1 MFGQITTDNGD
12 LDDPWSQINDRN
24 NFQSFPE
31 ALQVLFRYDSN
42 LRKIVIL

>member
-1 MFGQITTDNGD
+1 MFGQITIYNDD
-12 LDDPWSQINDRN
+12 LGDPWSQINSRN

-42 LRKIVIL
+42 LRKIIKL